1 MTEKVAN
8 YRKYMP
14 VKIPEDTSSVVRSP
28 MPGMFIIIKNEYL
41 VNHYMA
47 YNFHIIQKLF

>member
-1 MTEKVAN
+1 MNILFFSQYEVEVVTEKVAN

-28 MPGMFIIIKNEYL
+28 MPGL
-41 VNHYMA
+41 
-47 YNFHIIQKLF
+47 